1 MFKSKEKPVIEF
13 ISRLEFLKDIE
24 EIRPQPAN
32 KFIPQWWKEM
42 PWDKSLDESR
52 HRPVGNLVRQCPMF
66 PDFFSSGYI
75 LPMWADTTLF
85 YKDGEWRW
93 KCGSDGSPFKI
104 SIFHQSQFLDNS
116 EYKMNGINATALF
129 QLHNPWKIKTS
140 KGYSLLQLP
149 LFYHFNNEFSVMP
162 GIYDANIMTT
172 EKLEIAYYGE
182 GKEIFIKK
190 GTPLVQYIPYK
201 KEKID
206 LVIRDFT
213 NQDEKDELNLYT
225 QRSLMFKSWYSQN
238 RNRGSN

>member
-1 MFKSKEKPVIEF
+1 
-13 ISRLEFLKDIE
+13 
-24 EIRPQPAN
+24 
-32 KFIPQWWKEM
+32 
-42 PWDKSLDESR
+42 
-52 HRPVGNLVRQCPMF
+52 
-66 PDFFSSGYI
+66 
-75 LPMWADTTLF
+75 
-85 YKDGEWRW
+85 
-93 KCGSDGSPFKI
+93 
-104 SIFHQSQFLDNS
+104 
-116 EYKMNGINATALF
+116 
-129 QLHNPWKIKTS
+129 
-140 KGYSLLQLP
+140 
-149 LFYHFNNEFSVMP
+149 MP

-213 NQDEKDELNLYT
+213 NQDEKDELKLYT